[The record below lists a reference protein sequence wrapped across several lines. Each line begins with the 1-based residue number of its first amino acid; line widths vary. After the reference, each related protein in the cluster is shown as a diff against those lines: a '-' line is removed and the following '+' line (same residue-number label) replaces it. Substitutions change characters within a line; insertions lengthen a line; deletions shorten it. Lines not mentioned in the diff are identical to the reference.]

1 MKEFGYIPK
10 DISSATVS
18 VKNGRYYISCLS
30 KTKTDERVATSGEGI
45 GIDFGLKDQFITKDK
60 PFLRLTNRKK
70 FVNLKRSCVENNVLC
85 HGVMKTT

>member
-1 MKEFGYIPK
+1 MRLKEFGYIPK

-45 GIDFGLKDQFITKDK
+45 GIDFGL
-60 PFLRLTNRKK
+60 
-70 FVNLKRSCVENNVLC
+70 
-85 HGVMKTT
+85 